1 MRPDREILREQW
13 RVAESNA
20 DTADDEHQ
28 RAKEGKTIFLDE
40 IINELMAADHNLKH
54 VIAERIARTSEAYKA
69 EVERVHDLRR
79 ETAKLKLIAKDLDR
93 QYWEAVSHD
102 ATDRAERK
110 MVGYSR

>member
-1 MRPDREILREQW
+1 MRPDREILREEW
-13 RVAESNA
+13 RVAAQSHIV
-20 DTADDEHQ
+20 ADDAHQ

-40 IINELMAADHNLKH
+40 LINELMAADHNLKH

-79 ETAKLKLIAKDLDR
+79 DSAKLKLIAKDLDR
-93 QYWEAVSHD
+93 QYWESVSQE